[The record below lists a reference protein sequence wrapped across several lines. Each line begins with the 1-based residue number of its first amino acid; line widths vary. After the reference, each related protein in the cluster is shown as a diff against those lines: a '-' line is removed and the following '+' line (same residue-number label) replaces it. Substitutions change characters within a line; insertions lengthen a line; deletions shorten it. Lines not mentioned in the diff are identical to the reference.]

1 MCAKIF
7 MSTHRDRDAKPS
19 GSRDDNGDDEE
30 LGTGESPD
38 KPRNPSP
45 VNGHDVDLNGDI
57 IPLQGVWAALSEG
70 VPDPSANVKGLL
82 SGLPKKFEGLATPE
96 KNPMS
101 MQLSHEEV
109 VVGCADGT
117 I

>member
-1 MCAKIF
+1 
-7 MSTHRDRDAKPS
+7 MSQHRDKEEVAKEAAEDS
-19 GSRDDNGDDEE
+19 DGSDGQKSDG
-30 LGTGESPD
+30 
-38 KPRNPSP
+38 PRTPSP
-45 VNGHDVDLNGDI
+45 GVDFDTDILPIAGAWGALANANDVT
-57 IPLQGVWAALSEG
+57 ALG
-70 VPDPSANVKGLL
+70 VKGLL
-82 SGLPKKFEGLATPE
+82 GQLPNKFQGLATPE

>member
-1 MCAKIF
+1 MFQIF
-7 MSTHRDRDAKPS
+7 MSTHEDREHPSVPQHGEDENDDA
-19 GSRDDNGDDEE
+19 
-30 LGTGESPD
+30 
-38 KPRNPSP
+38 
-45 VNGHDVDLNGDI
+45 DLNFIMPVEKTPSVDI
-57 IPLQGVWAALSEG
+57 DTNITPLTGAWSAVAGGEG
-70 VPDPSANVKGLL
+70 KLVNTTKGIL
-82 SGLPKKFEGLATPE
+82 GQLPAKFAGLATPE

>member
-1 MCAKIF
+1 MFFQIL
-7 MSTHRDRDAKPS
+7 MSTHEDREYPSVPRHGEDEDEDDA
-19 GSRDDNGDDEE
+19 
-30 LGTGESPD
+30 
-38 KPRNPSP
+38 
-45 VNGHDVDLNGDI
+45 DLNFIVPVEKTLTPSVDI
-57 IPLQGVWAALSEG
+57 DTNITPLTGAWSAVAGGEG
-70 VPDPSANVKGLL
+70 GKSINTTKGIL
-82 SGLPKKFEGLATPE
+82 GQLPAKFAGLATPE

>member
-1 MCAKIF
+1 
-7 MSTHRDRDAKPS
+7 MSTHRDKDAKPS
-19 GSRDDNGDDEE
+19 GSQDDNGGDEE
-30 LGTGESPD
+30 FGTDEPAD
-38 KPRNPSP
+38 KIRKPSP
-45 VNGHDVDLNGDI
+45 VGHEADLDEGI
-57 IPLQGVWAALSEG
+57 ISLQGVWAALSEG
-70 VPDPSANVKGLL
+70 VPDSAANVKGLL

>member
-1 MCAKIF
+1 
-7 MSTHRDRDAKPS
+7 MSTHEDREHPS
-19 GSRDDNGDDEE
+19 VLQHGDDE
-30 LGTGESPD
+30 
-38 KPRNPSP
+38 
-45 VNGHDVDLNGDI
+45 DVDLNFIAPVEKTPSVDI
-57 IPLQGVWAALSEG
+57 DTNITPLTGAWSAVAGGEG
-70 VPDPSANVKGLL
+70 GRSINTTKGIL
-82 SGLPKKFEGLATPE
+82 GQLPAKFAGLATPE

>member
-1 MCAKIF
+1 MFFQIF
-7 MSTHRDRDAKPS
+7 MSTHEDREHPLVQRHGEDEGDEDA
-19 GSRDDNGDDEE
+19 
-30 LGTGESPD
+30 
-38 KPRNPSP
+38 
-45 VNGHDVDLNGDI
+45 DLNFIVPVDKAPTPSVDI
-57 IPLQGVWAALSEG
+57 DTNITPLTGAWSAVAGGEG
-70 VPDPSANVKGLL
+70 RSINTTKGIL
-82 SGLPKKFEGLATPE
+82 GQLPAKFAGLATPE

>member
-1 MCAKIF
+1 
-7 MSTHRDRDAKPS
+7 MSTHRDKDAKPS
-19 GSRDDNGDDEE
+19 GSQDDDNDDEE
-30 LGTGESPD
+30 FGTNDAAD
-38 KPRNPSP
+38 KSRKADP
-45 VNGHDVDLNGDI
+45 VDRDVDLDEDI
-57 IPLQGVWAALSEG
+57 IPLQGVWTALSEG
-70 VPDPSANVKGLL
+70 VPESASNIEGLL
-82 SGLPKKFEGLATPE
+82 GGLPKKFEGLATPE

>member
-1 MCAKIF
+1 
-7 MSTHRDRDAKPS
+7 MSTHRDRDSKPP
-19 GSRDDNGDDEE
+19 GSQNEEVDDEE
-30 LGTGESPD
+30 FWTNESAN
-38 KPRNPSP
+38 KPRKPSP
-45 VNGHDVDLNGDI
+45 VGHSVDLDEDT

-70 VPDPSANVKGLL
+70 VPDPATNVKGLL
-82 SGLPKKFEGLATPE
+82 GGLPKKFEGLATPE

>member
-1 MCAKIF
+1 
-7 MSTHRDRDAKPS
+7 MSTHRDKDAKPS
-19 GSRDDNGDDEE
+19 GSQDDNGYDEE
-30 LGTGESPD
+30 LGTSDVPD
-38 KPRNPSP
+38 KPRKPSP
-45 VNGHDVDLNGDI
+45 VGPDVGLNEDI

-70 VPDPSANVKGLL
+70 VPEPVANAKGLL
-82 SGLPKKFEGLATPE
+82 GGLPKKFEGLATPE

>member
-1 MCAKIF
+1 
-7 MSTHRDRDAKPS
+7 MSTHRDKDAKPS
-19 GSRDDNGDDEE
+19 GSQDDNDDEE
-30 LGTGESPD
+30 LGTNDFAD
-38 KPRNPSP
+38 KPRKPSP
-45 VNGHDVDLNGDI
+45 VGADVDPDEDI
-57 IPLQGVWAALSEG
+57 IPLRGVWAALSEG
-70 VPDPSANVKGLL
+70 VPESVANAKGLL
-82 SGLPKKFEGLATPE
+82 GGLPKKFEGLATPE